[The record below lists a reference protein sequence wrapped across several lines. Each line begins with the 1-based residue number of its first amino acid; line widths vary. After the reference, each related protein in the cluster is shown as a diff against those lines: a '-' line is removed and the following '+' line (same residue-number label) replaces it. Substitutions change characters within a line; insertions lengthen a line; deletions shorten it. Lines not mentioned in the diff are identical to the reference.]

1 MAVFSFAPYSLLNMA
16 SRSCAAPL
24 EFRRKQMATTIGNPY
39 NVCQMPLEVSCFCWT
54 SDINN
59 IPSLYMALI
68 TAVSFGAVT
77 YSISINSLSLIH
89 KFSKLDGM
97 DSIPFP
103 STVITVLFHAIP
115 PIVGKCPLI
124 RLSKTAMSWSSLLL
138 VTLAYICVVVMFV

>member
-1 MAVFSFAPYSLLNMA
+1 
-16 SRSCAAPL
+16 
-24 EFRRKQMATTIGNPY
+24 MATIIGNPY
-39 NVCQMPLEVSCFCWT
+39 SVCQTSLESFCLFWT

-103 STVITVLFHAIP
+103 STVITVLFMP
-115 PIVGKCPLI
+115 SLPLQ
-124 RLSKTAMSWSSLLL
+124 AN
-138 VTLAYICVVVMFV
+138 AP